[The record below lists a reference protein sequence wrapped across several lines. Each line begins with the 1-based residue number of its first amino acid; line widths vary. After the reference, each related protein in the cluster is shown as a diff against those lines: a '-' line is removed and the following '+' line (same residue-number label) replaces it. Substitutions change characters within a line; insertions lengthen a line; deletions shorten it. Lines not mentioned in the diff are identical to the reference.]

1 MIQSSL
7 YRALNKGFDYQIL
20 ACKDFKESELA
31 KEVISYFKPNTKAIL
46 FPEFRAK
53 KNDDLRSFFEEFLQL
68 LGGLREFYQALENK
82 QEAIIIAPI
91 SALLHPLP
99 KKELLESF
107 KITLLEKYN
116 LKDLKDKLFYYGYE
130 ILDLVEVEGEASFR
144 GDIVDIY
151 APNSKAYR
159 LSFFDTECESIKEF
173 DPTTQM
179 SLKEDLLEIEIPPT
193 LFSLDEPSY
202 KDLKTKVEQSPLNS
216 FSKDLTSFGLWF
228 LGEKANDL
236 LHAYKSVISPK
247 ALEEIQELASL
258 NELDCERFKSLKVLE
273 NAQGYEDL
281 EIHAHALEGFIALH
295 SNHKI
300 TLLAPNKTILDNVL
314 GTIKKSNMD
323 NVLGTIEKSNMECVI
338 APFVLNFKT
347 PDGIFISLNSFER
360 KKKRQKSK
368 LALNELNPGEWVV
381 HDDYGVGVFSQ
392 LVQHSVLGS
401 KRDFLE
407 IAYLGEDKLLL
418 PVENLHLIARYVA
431 QSDSVPVKDRLGK
444 GSFLK
449 LKAKV
454 RTKLLEIAGKIIEL
468 AAERNLILGK
478 KMDTHLAELEVFK
491 SHAGF
496 EYTSD
501 QEKAIAEISKDLS
514 SKRVMDRLLSGD
526 VGFGKTEVA
535 MHAIFCAFLNGFQS
549 VLVVP
554 TTLLAHQHFETLRA
568 RFENF
573 GVKVARL
580 DRYASEKN
588 KLLKAVELGLI
599 DVLVGT
605 HAILGA
611 KFKNLGLVVVDEEHK
626 FGVKQ
631 KEALKELS
639 KSVHFLSMSATPIP
653 RTLNMALSQIKSI
666 SSLKTPPTDRK
677 PSRTFLKEKNDELL
691 KEIIYREL
699 RRNGQIFY
707 IHNHIASISKVKT
720 KLENLIP
727 KLKIAILH
735 SQINANKSE
744 EIMLEFAKGNYQV
757 LLCTSIVESGIHL
770 PNANTI
776 IIDNAQNFG
785 LADLHQ
791 LRGRVGRGKKEGFCY
806 FLIEDQKSL
815 NEQALKRLLALEK
828 NSYLGS
834 GESIAYH
841 DLEIRG
847 GGNLLGQDQSGHIK
861 NIGYALYTRML
872 EDAIYEL
879 SGGKKRLEKSVEIQ
893 LGVSAFLNPELIAS
907 DSLRLDL
914 YRRLSLCEN
923 VDEVGQIHE
932 EIEDRFGKID
942 DLSAQFLQII
952 TLKILANQLGILKLS
967 NFNQNITLTYS
978 DEKKES
984 LKAPS
989 KDDNDILETL
999 LKHLRAQISLKQR

>member
-7 YRALNKGFDYQIL
+7 YGALNKGFDYQIL

-68 LGGLREFYQALENK
+68 LGSLREFYQALENK

-179 SLKEDLLEIEIPPT
+179 SLKEDLLEVEIPPT
-193 LFSLDEPSY
+193 LFSLDEQSY

-258 NELDCERFKSLKVLE
+258 NELDGERFKFLKVLE
-273 NAQGYEDL
+273 NPQGYEDL
-281 EIHAHALEGFIALH
+281 EIHAHALESFITLH
-295 SNHKI
+295 SNCKI
-300 TLLAPNKTILDNVL
+300 TLLAPNKTILDNAISAL
-314 GTIKKSNMD
+314 
-323 NVLGTIEKSNMECVI
+323 EKSHIECVI

-368 LALNELNPGEWVV
+368 LALNELNAGEWVV

-431 QSDSVPVKDRLGK
+431 QSDSVPVKDKLGK

-454 RTKLLEIAGKIIEL
+454 KTKLLEIASKIIEL

-478 KMDTHLAELEVFK
+478 KMDTHLAELEIFK

-501 QEKAIAEISKDLS
+501 QEKAIAEIAKDLS

-549 VLVVP
+549 ALVVP

-588 KLLKAVELGLI
+588 KLLKAVELGLV

-653 RTLNMALSQIKSI
+653 RTLNMALSQIKGI
-666 SSLKTPPTDRK
+666 SSLKIPPTDRK

-691 KEIIYREL
+691 KEIIHREL

-720 KLENLIP
+720 KLEDLIP

-735 SQINANKSE
+735 SQISAHESE

-893 LGVSAFLNPELIAS
+893 LSVSAFLNPELIGS

-923 VDEVGQIHE
+923 TDEVGQIHE

-942 DLSAQFLQII
+942 DLSTQFLQII
-952 TLKILANQLGILKLS
+952 TLKILANQLGIIKLS
-967 NFNQNITLTYS
+967 NFNQNITITYS
-978 DEKKES
+978 DEKKEN

-999 LKHLRAQISLKQR
+999 LKHLRAQISLKRH

>member
-7 YRALNKGFDYQIL
+7 YGALNKGFDYQIL

-31 KEVISYFKPNTKAIL
+31 KEVISYFKPNTKVVL

-91 SALLHPLP
+91 SALLHSLP

-193 LFSLDEPSY
+193 LFSLDEQSY
-202 KDLKTKVEQSPLNS
+202 KDLKAKVEQSPLNS

-258 NELDCERFKSLKVLE
+258 NELNCERFKFLKVLE
-273 NAQGYEDL
+273 NPQGYEDL
-281 EIHAHALEGFIALH
+281 EIHAHALESFITLH
-295 SNHKI
+295 SNRKI
-300 TLLAPNKTILDNVL
+300 TLLAPNKTILDNAISAL
-314 GTIKKSNMD
+314 
-323 NVLGTIEKSNMECVI
+323 EKSSIECVI

-347 PDGIFISLNSFER
+347 PNGIFISLNSFER

-368 LALNELNPGEWVV
+368 LALNELNAGEWVV

-407 IAYLGEDKLLL
+407 IAYFGEDKLLL

-431 QSDSVPVKDRLGK
+431 QSDSVPIKDRLGK

-454 RTKLLEIAGKIIEL
+454 KTKLLEIAGKIIEL

-478 KMDTHLAELEVFK
+478 KMDTHLAELEIFK

-549 VLVVP
+549 ALVVP

-588 KLLKAVELGLI
+588 KLLKAAELGLI

-605 HAILGA
+605 HAIFCA

-631 KEALKELS
+631 KESLKELS

-653 RTLNMALSQIKSI
+653 RTLNMALSQIKGI
-666 SSLKTPPTDRK
+666 SSLKIPPTDRK

-691 KEIIYREL
+691 KEIIHREL

-707 IHNHIASISKVKT
+707 IHNHIASISKIKT
-720 KLENLIP
+720 KLEDLIP

-735 SQINANKSE
+735 SQISAHESE

-776 IIDNAQNFG
+776 IIDKAQNFG

-952 TLKILANQLGILKLS
+952 TLKILANQLGIIKLS
-967 NFNQNITLTYS
+967 NFNQNITLTYN
-978 DEKKES
+978 DEHKES

-999 LKHLRAQISLKQR
+999 LKHLRAQISLKRR

>member
-7 YRALNKGFDYQIL
+7 YKALNEGFDYQIL
-20 ACKDFKESELA
+20 ACKDFKESKLA
-31 KEVISYFKPNTKAIL
+31 KEVISYFKPNIKAVL

-82 QEAIIIAPI
+82 QETIIIAPI

-193 LFSLDEPSY
+193 LFSLDESSY

-236 LHAYKSVISPK
+236 LHAYKSVISPR

-258 NELDCERFKSLKVLE
+258 NELDYERFKFLKVLE
-273 NAQGYEDL
+273 TPQGYEDL

-314 GTIKKSNMD
+314 GA
-323 NVLGTIEKSNMECVI
+323 IEKSSMECVI

-454 RTKLLEIAGKIIEL
+454 RTKLLEIASKIIEL

-501 QEKAIAEISKDLS
+501 QEKAIAEISRDLS
-514 SKRVMDRLLSGD
+514 SHMVMDRLLSGD

-549 VLVVP
+549 ALVVP

-580 DRYASEKN
+580 DRYSSEKN
-588 KLLKAVELGLI
+588 KLLKAVELGLV

-653 RTLNMALSQIKSI
+653 RTLNMALSQIKGI

-720 KLENLIP
+720 KLEGLIP

-735 SQINANKSE
+735 SQINASESE

-952 TLKILANQLGILKLS
+952 TLKILANQLGIIKLS
-967 NFNQNITLTYS
+967 NFNQNITITYG

-999 LKHLRAQISLKQR
+999 LKHLRAQISLKRR

>member
-20 ACKDFKESELA
+20 ACKNFKESELA
-31 KEVISYFKPNTKAIL
+31 KEVISYFKPNIKAIL

-82 QEAIIIAPI
+82 QEVIIIAPI

-107 KITLLEKYN
+107 KITLLGKYN

-159 LSFFDTECESIKEF
+159 LSFFDTECESIKEL

-202 KDLKTKVEQSPLNS
+202 KVLKTKVEQSPLNS

-228 LGEKANDL
+228 LGEKAQDL
-236 LHAYKSVISPK
+236 LSVYKSVISPR

-258 NELDCERFKSLKVLE
+258 NELDYERFKFLKVLE

-300 TLLAPNKTILDNVL
+300 TLLAPNKTILDNAISAL
-314 GTIKKSNMD
+314 
-323 NVLGTIEKSNMECVI
+323 EKSSMECVI

-431 QSDSVPVKDRLGK
+431 QSDSVPAKDRLGK

-449 LKAKV
+449 LKVKV

-478 KMDTHLAELEVFK
+478 KMDVHLAELEVFK
-491 SHAGF
+491 SRAGF

-514 SKRVMDRLLSGD
+514 SHRVMDRLLSGD

-549 VLVVP
+549 ALVVP

-588 KLLKAVELGLI
+588 KLLKAVELGLV

-653 RTLNMALSQIKSI
+653 RTLNMALSQIKGI
-666 SSLKTPPTDRK
+666 SSLKIPPTDRK

-691 KEIIYREL
+691 KEIIHREL

-720 KLENLIP
+720 KLEDLIP

-735 SQINANKSE
+735 SQINAHESE

-942 DLSAQFLQII
+942 DLSTQFLQII
-952 TLKILANQLGILKLS
+952 TLKILANQLGIIKLS

-978 DEKKES
+978 DEHKES

-999 LKHLRAQISLKQR
+999 LKHLRTQISLKRR

>member
-82 QEAIIIAPI
+82 QEVIIIAPI

-159 LSFFDTECESIKEF
+159 LSFFDAECESIKEF

-236 LHAYKSVISPK
+236 LHAYKSIISPK
-247 ALEEIQELASL
+247 ALGEIQELASL
-258 NELDCERFKSLKVLE
+258 NELDGERFKSLKVLE

-295 SNHKI
+295 SHHKI
-300 TLLAPNKTILDNVL
+300 TLLAPNKTILDNAISTL
-314 GTIKKSNMD
+314 
-323 NVLGTIEKSNMECVI
+323 EKSNIECVI

-347 PDGIFISLNSFER
+347 PDEIFISLNSFER
-360 KKKRQKSK
+360 KKKRQKSR

-514 SKRVMDRLLSGD
+514 SNRVMDRLLSGD

-549 VLVVP
+549 ALVVP

-568 RFENF
+568 RFEKF

-588 KLLKAVELGLI
+588 KLLKAVELGLV

-653 RTLNMALSQIKSI
+653 RTLNMALSQIKGI

-707 IHNHIASISKVKT
+707 IHNHIASISKAKT
-720 KLENLIP
+720 KLEELIP

-735 SQINANKSE
+735 SQINANESE

-815 NEQALKRLLALEK
+815 SEQALKRLLALEK

-893 LGVSAFLNPELIAS
+893 LSVSAFLNPELIAS

-923 VDEVGQIHE
+923 TDEVGQIHE

-952 TLKILANQLGILKLS
+952 TLKILANQLGIIKLS
-967 NFNQNITLTYS
+967 NFNQNITITYG
-978 DEKKES
+978 DEKKER

-999 LKHLRAQISLKQR
+999 LKHLRAQISLKRR

>member
-20 ACKDFKESELA
+20 ACKDFKESKLA
-31 KEVISYFKPNTKAIL
+31 KEVISYFKPNIKAIL

-82 QEAIIIAPI
+82 QEVIIIAPI

-159 LSFFDTECESIKEF
+159 LSFFDTECESIKEL

-228 LGEKANDL
+228 LGEKAQDL
-236 LHAYKSVISPK
+236 LSVYKSIISPK

-258 NELDCERFKSLKVLE
+258 NELDCERFKFLKVLE

-300 TLLAPNKTILDNVL
+300 TLLAPNKTILDNTISVL
-314 GTIKKSNMD
+314 DAG
-323 NVLGTIEKSNMECVI
+323 NMECVI

-347 PDGIFISLNSFER
+347 PDRIFISLNSFER
-360 KKKRQKSK
+360 KKKHRKSK

-431 QSDSVPVKDRLGK
+431 QSDSVPAKDRLGK

-478 KMDTHLAELEVFK
+478 KMDVHLAELEVFK

-549 VLVVP
+549 ALVVP

-588 KLLKAVELGLI
+588 KLLKAVELGLV

-653 RTLNMALSQIKSI
+653 RTLNMALSQIKGI

-691 KEIIYREL
+691 KEIIHREL

-923 VDEVGQIHE
+923 TDEVGQIHE
-932 EIEDRFGKID
+932 EIEDRFGKMD

-952 TLKILANQLGILKLS
+952 TLKILANQLGIIKLS

-978 DEKKES
+978 DEHKES

-999 LKHLRAQISLKQR
+999 LKHLRAQISLKRR

>member
-31 KEVISYFKPNTKAIL
+31 KEVISYFKPNIKAIL

-159 LSFFDTECESIKEF
+159 LSFFDMECESIKEF

-179 SLKEDLLEIEIPPT
+179 SLKEDLLEVEIPPT
-193 LFSLDEPSY
+193 LFSLNEQSY

-236 LHAYKSVISPK
+236 LPAYKSVISPK

-258 NELDCERFKSLKVLE
+258 NELDGERFKFLKVLE
-273 NAQGYEDL
+273 NPQGYEDL
-281 EIHAHALEGFIALH
+281 EIHAHALESFIALH
-295 SNHKI
+295 SNRKI
-300 TLLAPNKTILDNVL
+300 TLLAPNKTILDNAISTL
-314 GTIKKSNMD
+314 
-323 NVLGTIEKSNMECVI
+323 EKSYIECVI

-368 LALNELNPGEWVV
+368 LALNELNAGEWVV

-407 IAYLGEDKLLL
+407 IAYWGEDKLLL

-431 QSDSVPVKDRLGK
+431 QSDSVPIKDRLGK

-454 RTKLLEIAGKIIEL
+454 KTKLLEIASKIIEL

-478 KMDTHLAELEVFK
+478 KMDTHLAELEIFK

-549 VLVVP
+549 ALVVP
-554 TTLLAHQHFETLRA
+554 TTLLAHQHFETLRV

-605 HAILGA
+605 HAILGT

-653 RTLNMALSQIKSI
+653 RTLNMALSQIKGI
-666 SSLKTPPTDRK
+666 SSLKIPPTDRK

-691 KEIIYREL
+691 KEIIHREL

-707 IHNHIASISKVKT
+707 IHNHIASISKIKT
-720 KLENLIP
+720 KLEDLIP

-735 SQINANKSE
+735 SQISAHESE

-861 NIGYALYTRML
+861 NIGYALYTCML

-893 LGVSAFLNPELIAS
+893 LSVSAFLNPELIAS
-907 DSLRLDL
+907 DNLRLDL

-923 VDEVGQIHE
+923 TDEVGQIHE

-952 TLKILANQLGILKLS
+952 TLKILANQLGIIKLS
-967 NFNQNITLTYS
+967 NFNQNITITYS

-999 LKHLRAQISLKQR
+999 LKHLRAQISLKRH

>member
-20 ACKDFKESELA
+20 ACKDFKEAKLA
-31 KEVISYFKPNTKAIL
+31 KEVINYFKPNIKAVL

-82 QEAIIIAPI
+82 QETIIIAPI

-159 LSFFDTECESIKEF
+159 LSFFDTECESIKEL

-193 LFSLDEPSY
+193 LFSLNEQSY

-228 LGEKANDL
+228 LGEKAQDL
-236 LHAYKSVISPK
+236 LSVYKSVISPR

-258 NELDCERFKSLKVLE
+258 NELDYERFKFLKVLE

-281 EIHAHALEGFIALH
+281 EIHAHALESFIALH
-295 SNHKI
+295 SNRKI
-300 TLLAPNKTILDNVL
+300 TLLAPNKTILDNAISAL
-314 GTIKKSNMD
+314 ERSSI
-323 NVLGTIEKSNMECVI
+323 ECVI

-368 LALNELNPGEWVV
+368 LALNELNAGEWVV

-431 QSDSVPVKDRLGK
+431 QSDSVPIKDRLGK

-454 RTKLLEIAGKIIEL
+454 KTKLLEIAGKIIEL

-478 KMDTHLAELEVFK
+478 KMDTHLAELEIFK

-501 QEKAIAEISKDLS
+501 QEKAIAEILKDLS

-549 VLVVP
+549 ALVVP

-605 HAILGA
+605 HAILGT

-653 RTLNMALSQIKSI
+653 RTLNMALSQIKGI
-666 SSLKTPPTDRK
+666 SSLKIPPTDRK
-677 PSRTFLKEKNDELL
+677 SSRTFLKEKNDELL
-691 KEIIYREL
+691 KEIIHREL

-720 KLENLIP
+720 KLEDLIP

-735 SQINANKSE
+735 SQINANESE

-776 IIDNAQNFG
+776 IIDNVQNFG

-893 LGVSAFLNPELIAS
+893 LSVSAFLNPELIAS

-923 VDEVGQIHE
+923 TDEVGQIHE

-952 TLKILANQLGILKLS
+952 TLKILANQLGIIKLS
-967 NFNQNITLTYS
+967 NFNQNITITYS

-999 LKHLRAQISLKQR
+999 LKHLRAQISLKRH

>member
-20 ACKDFKESELA
+20 ACKDFKESRLA
-31 KEVISYFKPNTKAIL
+31 KEVINYFKPNVKAVL

-82 QEAIIIAPI
+82 QETIIIAPI

-159 LSFFDTECESIKEF
+159 LSFFDTECESIKEL

-258 NELDCERFKSLKVLE
+258 NELDCERFKFLKVLE

-281 EIHAHALEGFIALH
+281 EIHVHALEGFIALH

-300 TLLAPNKTILDNVL
+300 TLLAPNKTILDNA
-314 GTIKKSNMD
+314 ISA
-323 NVLGTIEKSNMECVI
+323 IEKSSMECVI

-347 PDGIFISLNSFER
+347 PDKIFISLNSFER

-418 PVENLHLIARYVA
+418 PAENLHLIARYVA
-431 QSDSVPVKDRLGK
+431 QSDSVPAKDRLGK

-454 RTKLLEIAGKIIEL
+454 RTKLLEIASKIIEL

-549 VLVVP
+549 ALVVP

-588 KLLKAVELGLI
+588 KLLKAVELGLV

-653 RTLNMALSQIKSI
+653 RTLNMALSQIKGI

-691 KEIIYREL
+691 KEIIHREL

-978 DEKKES
+978 NEKKES

-999 LKHLRAQISLKQR
+999 LKHLRAQISLKRR

>member
-20 ACKDFKESELA
+20 ACKDFKESKLA
-31 KEVISYFKPNTKAIL
+31 KEVISYFKPNTKAVL

-82 QEAIIIAPI
+82 QEVIIIAPI

-159 LSFFDTECESIKEF
+159 LSFFDTECESIKEL

-193 LFSLDEPSY
+193 LFSLDESSY

-228 LGEKANDL
+228 LGEKAQDL
-236 LHAYKSVISPK
+236 LSVYKSVISPR

-258 NELDCERFKSLKVLE
+258 NELDDERFKFLKVLE
-273 NAQGYEDL
+273 NVQGYEDL

-295 SNHKI
+295 SHHKI
-300 TLLAPNKTILDNVL
+300 TLLASNKTILDNAVSAL
-314 GTIKKSNMD
+314 
-323 NVLGTIEKSNMECVI
+323 EKSNMECVI

-347 PDGIFISLNSFER
+347 PDRIFISLNSFER

-368 LALNELNPGEWVV
+368 LALNELNAGEWVV

-392 LVQHSVLGS
+392 LIQHSVLGS

-431 QSDSVPVKDRLGK
+431 QSDSVPAKDRLGK

-454 RTKLLEIAGKIIEL
+454 RTKLLEIASKIIEL

-478 KMDTHLAELEVFK
+478 KMDVHLAELEVFK

-549 VLVVP
+549 ALVVP
-554 TTLLAHQHFETLRA
+554 TTLLVHQHFETLKA

-580 DRYASEKN
+580 DRYIKTSEKN

-599 DVLVGT
+599 DVLIGT

-653 RTLNMALSQIKSI
+653 RTLNMALSQIKGI

-720 KLENLIP
+720 KLEELIP

-923 VDEVGQIHE
+923 TDEVGQIHE

-967 NFNQNITLTYS
+967 NFNQNITITYG

-999 LKHLRAQISLKQR
+999 LKHLRAQISLKRR

>member
-20 ACKDFKESELA
+20 ACKDLKESELA

-130 ILDLVEVEGEASFR
+130 IVDLVEVEGEASFR

-179 SLKEDLLEIEIPPT
+179 NLKEDWLEIEIPPT

-202 KDLKTKVEQSPLNS
+202 KDLKTKVEQSPFNS

-228 LGEKANDL
+228 LEEKANDL

-258 NELDCERFKSLKVLE
+258 NELDCERFKLLKVLE
-273 NAQGYEDL
+273 NPQGYEDL

-295 SNHKI
+295 SNRKI
-300 TLLAPNKTILDNVL
+300 TLLASNKTILDNAISAL
-314 GTIKKSNMD
+314 ERSN
-323 NVLGTIEKSNMECVI
+323 IECVI

-407 IAYLGEDKLLL
+407 IAYSGEDKLLL

-431 QSDSVPVKDRLGK
+431 QSDSVPIKDRLGK

-478 KMDTHLAELEVFK
+478 KMETHLAELEVFK

-514 SKRVMDRLLSGD
+514 SHRVMDRLLSGD

-535 MHAIFCAFLNGFQS
+535 MHAIFCAFLNGFQNA
-549 VLVVP
+549 LVVP

-653 RTLNMALSQIKSI
+653 RTLNMVLSQIKGI
-666 SSLKTPPTDRK
+666 SSLKTPLTDRK

-720 KLENLIP
+720 KLEDLIP

-735 SQINANKSE
+735 SQISANESE

-923 VDEVGQIHE
+923 TDEVGQIHE

-952 TLKILANQLGILKLS
+952 TLKILANQLGIIKLS
-967 NFNQNITLTYS
+967 NFNQNITITYS
-978 DEKKES
+978 GEKKES

-999 LKHLRAQISLKQR
+999 LKHLRAQISLKRR

>member
-159 LSFFDTECESIKEF
+159 LSFFDMECESIKEF

-179 SLKEDLLEIEIPPT
+179 SLKEDLLEVEIPPT
-193 LFSLDEPSY
+193 LFSLNEQSY

-236 LHAYKSVISPK
+236 LHAYKSVISPR
-247 ALEEIQELASL
+247 ALEEIQELTSL
-258 NELDCERFKSLKVLE
+258 NELDNERFKFLKVLE
-273 NAQGYEDL
+273 NPQGYEDL
-281 EIHAHALEGFIALH
+281 EIHVHALESFIALH
-295 SNHKI
+295 SNRKI
-300 TLLAPNKTILDNVL
+300 TLLAPNKTILDNAISAL
-314 GTIKKSNMD
+314 
-323 NVLGTIEKSNMECVI
+323 EKSHIECVI

-360 KKKRQKSK
+360 KKKRQRSK
-368 LALNELNPGEWVV
+368 LALNELNAGEWVV

-431 QSDSVPVKDRLGK
+431 QSDSVPIKDRLGK

-454 RTKLLEIAGKIIEL
+454 KTKLLEIASKIIEL

-478 KMDTHLAELEVFK
+478 KMDTHLAELEIFK

-549 VLVVP
+549 ALVVP

-605 HAILGA
+605 HAIFCA

-653 RTLNMALSQIKSI
+653 RTLNMALSQIKGI
-666 SSLKTPPTDRK
+666 SSLKIPPTDRK

-691 KEIIYREL
+691 KEIIHREL

-720 KLENLIP
+720 KLEELIP

-735 SQINANKSE
+735 SQINANESE
-744 EIMLEFAKGNYQV
+744 EIMLEFAKGNYHV

-893 LGVSAFLNPELIAS
+893 LSVSAFLNPELIAS

-923 VDEVGQIHE
+923 TDEVGQIHE

-952 TLKILANQLGILKLS
+952 TLKILANQLGIIKLS
-967 NFNQNITLTYS
+967 NFNQNITITYS

-999 LKHLRAQISLKQR
+999 LKHLRAQISLKWH

>member
-7 YRALNKGFDYQIL
+7 YRALNEGFDYQIL
-20 ACKDFKESELA
+20 ACKDFKESKLA
-31 KEVISYFKPNTKAIL
+31 KEVISYFKPNVKAVL
-46 FPEFRAK
+46 FPEFRTK

-82 QEAIIIAPI
+82 QEVIIIAPI

-116 LKDLKDKLFYYGYE
+116 LKDLRDKLFYYGYE

-151 APNSKAYR
+151 IPNSKAYR
-159 LSFFDTECESIKEF
+159 LSFFDTECESIKEL
-173 DPTTQM
+173 DPATQM

-216 FSKDLTSFGLWF
+216 FSKDLASFGLWF
-228 LGEKANDL
+228 LGEKAQDL
-236 LHAYKSVISPK
+236 LSVYKSVISPR

-258 NELDCERFKSLKVLE
+258 NELDYERFKFLKVLE

-314 GTIKKSNMD
+314 GTI
-323 NVLGTIEKSNMECVI
+323 EKSSMECVI

-360 KKKRQKSK
+360 KKKHRKSK

-431 QSDSVPVKDRLGK
+431 QSDSVPAKDRLGK

-454 RTKLLEIAGKIIEL
+454 RTKLLEIASKIIEL

-514 SKRVMDRLLSGD
+514 SHRVMDRLLSGD

-549 VLVVP
+549 ALVVP
-554 TTLLAHQHFETLRA
+554 TTLLAHQHFETLKA

-580 DRYASEKN
+580 DRYIKTSEKN
-588 KLLKAVELGLI
+588 KLLKAVELGQIDALI
-599 DVLVGT
+599 GT

-611 KFKNLGLVVVDEEHK
+611 KFKNLGLMVVDEEHK

-653 RTLNMALSQIKSI
+653 RTLNMALSQIKGI

-720 KLENLIP
+720 KLEELIP

-735 SQINANKSE
+735 SQINANESE

-932 EIEDRFGKID
+932 EIEDRFGKMD

-967 NFNQNITLTYS
+967 NFNQNITLTYN
-978 DEKKES
+978 DEHKES

-999 LKHLRAQISLKQR
+999 LKHLRAQISLKRR

>member
-31 KEVISYFKPNTKAIL
+31 KEVISYFKPNIKAIL

-107 KITLLEKYN
+107 KITLLEEYN

-193 LFSLDEPSY
+193 LFSLNEPSY
-202 KDLKTKVEQSPLNS
+202 KDLKTKVEQSPFNS

-228 LGEKANDL
+228 LGEKAHDL

-258 NELDCERFKSLKVLE
+258 NELDGERFKFLKVLE
-273 NAQGYEDL
+273 NPQGYEDL

-295 SNHKI
+295 SNRKI
-300 TLLAPNKTILDNVL
+300 TLLAPNKTILDNA
-314 GTIKKSNMD
+314 ISA
-323 NVLGTIEKSNMECVI
+323 IEKSNIECVI

-431 QSDSVPVKDRLGK
+431 QSDSVPTKDRLGK

-454 RTKLLEIAGKIIEL
+454 KTKLLEIASKIIEL

-478 KMDTHLAELEVFK
+478 KMDTHLAELEIFK

-514 SKRVMDRLLSGD
+514 SHRVMDRLLSGD

-549 VLVVP
+549 ALVVP

-588 KLLKAVELGLI
+588 KLLKAAELGLI

-653 RTLNMALSQIKSI
+653 RTLNMALSQIKGI
-666 SSLKTPPTDRK
+666 SSLKIPPTDRK

-707 IHNHIASISKVKT
+707 IHNHIASILKVKT
-720 KLENLIP
+720 KLEDLIP

-735 SQINANKSE
+735 SQINANESE
-744 EIMLEFAKGNYQV
+744 EIMLEFAKGSYQV

-834 GESIAYH
+834 GESVAYH

-923 VDEVGQIHE
+923 TDEVGQIHE

-952 TLKILANQLGILKLS
+952 TLKILANQLGIIKLS
-967 NFNQNITLTYS
+967 NFNQNITITYS

-999 LKHLRAQISLKQR
+999 LKHLRAQISLKRH

>member
-7 YRALNKGFDYQIL
+7 YGALNKGFDYQIL

-53 KNDDLRSFFEEFLQL
+53 KNDDLRSFFEEFLRL

-159 LSFFDTECESIKEF
+159 LSFFDMECESIKEF

-193 LFSLDEPSY
+193 LFSLNEQSY

-247 ALEEIQELASL
+247 ALEEIQELTSL
-258 NELDCERFKSLKVLE
+258 NELDYERFKFLKILE
-273 NAQGYEDL
+273 NPQGYEDL
-281 EIHAHALEGFIALH
+281 EIHAHALESFIALH
-295 SNHKI
+295 SNRKI
-300 TLLAPNKTILDNVL
+300 TLLAPNKTILDNAISAL
-314 GTIKKSNMD
+314 
-323 NVLGTIEKSNMECVI
+323 EKSHIECVI

-368 LALNELNPGEWVV
+368 LALNELNAGEWVV

-444 GSFLK
+444 GNFLK

-454 RTKLLEIAGKIIEL
+454 KTKLLEIASKIIEL

-549 VLVVP
+549 TLVVP

-653 RTLNMALSQIKSI
+653 RTLNMALSQIKGI
-666 SSLKTPPTDRK
+666 SSLKIPPTDRK

-691 KEIIYREL
+691 KEIIHREL

-720 KLENLIP
+720 KLEDLIP

-735 SQINANKSE
+735 SQINAHESE

-893 LGVSAFLNPELIAS
+893 LSVSAFLNPELIGS

-923 VDEVGQIHE
+923 TDEVGQIHE

-952 TLKILANQLGILKLS
+952 TLKILANQLGIIKLS
-967 NFNQNITLTYS
+967 NFNQNITITYS

-999 LKHLRAQISLKQR
+999 LKHLRAQISLKRH

>member
-31 KEVISYFKPNTKAIL
+31 KEVISYFKPNIKAIL

-82 QEAIIIAPI
+82 QETIIIAPI

-159 LSFFDTECESIKEF
+159 LSFFDTECESIKEL

-258 NELDCERFKSLKVLE
+258 NELDGERFKLLKVLE

-295 SNHKI
+295 SNRKI
-300 TLLAPNKTILDNVL
+300 TLLAPNKTILDNAISVL
-314 GTIKKSNMD
+314 
-323 NVLGTIEKSNMECVI
+323 EKSSMECVI

-431 QSDSVPVKDRLGK
+431 QSDSVPAKDRLGK

-478 KMDTHLAELEVFK
+478 KMDVHLAELEVFK

-549 VLVVP
+549 ALVVP

-588 KLLKAVELGLI
+588 KLLKAVELGQV

-653 RTLNMALSQIKSI
+653 RTLNMALSQIKGI

-691 KEIIYREL
+691 KEIIHREL

-720 KLENLIP
+720 KLEGLIP

-735 SQINANKSE
+735 SQINASESE

-914 YRRLSLCEN
+914 YRRLSLCED

-952 TLKILANQLGILKLS
+952 TLKILANQLGIIKLS

-999 LKHLRAQISLKQR
+999 LKHLRAQISLKRR

>member
-20 ACKDFKESELA
+20 ACKDFKESKLA
-31 KEVISYFKPNTKAIL
+31 KEVINYFKPNTKAVL

-68 LGGLREFYQALENK
+68 LGALREFYQALENK

-99 KKELLESF
+99 KKELLKSF

-151 APNSKAYR
+151 VPNSKAYR
-159 LSFFDTECESIKEF
+159 LSFFDMECENIKEL

-228 LGEKANDL
+228 LGEKAQDL
-236 LHAYKSVISPK
+236 LSVYKSIISPR

-258 NELDCERFKSLKVLE
+258 NELDGERFKFLKVLE

-314 GTIKKSNMD
+314 GTI
-323 NVLGTIEKSNMECVI
+323 EKSSMECVI

-431 QSDSVPVKDRLGK
+431 QSDSVPAKDRLGK

-454 RTKLLEIAGKIIEL
+454 RTKLLEIASKIIEL

-478 KMDTHLAELEVFK
+478 KMDVHLAELEVFK

-535 MHAIFCAFLNGFQS
+535 MHAIFCTFLNGFQS

-588 KLLKAVELGLI
+588 KLLKAVELGLV

-605 HAILGA
+605 HAILSA

-653 RTLNMALSQIKSI
+653 RTLNMALSQIKGI

-806 FLIEDQKSL
+806 FLIEDQKNL

-907 DSLRLDL
+907 NSLRLDL

-923 VDEVGQIHE
+923 VDDVGQIHE
-932 EIEDRFGKID
+932 EIEDRFGKMD

-978 DEKKES
+978 DEHKES

-999 LKHLRAQISLKQR
+999 LKHLRAQISLKRR

>member
-20 ACKDFKESELA
+20 ACKDFKESEFA

-144 GDIVDIY
+144 GDIVDIC

-159 LSFFDTECESIKEF
+159 LSFFDMECESIKEF

-179 SLKEDLLEIEIPPT
+179 SLKEDLLEVEIPPT
-193 LFSLDEPSY
+193 LFSLNEQSY

-236 LHAYKSVISPK
+236 LHAYKSVISHK
-247 ALEEIQELASL
+247 ALEEIQELTSL
-258 NELDCERFKSLKVLE
+258 NELDGERFKFLKVLE
-273 NAQGYEDL
+273 NPQGYEDL
-281 EIHAHALEGFIALH
+281 EIHAHALESFIALH
-295 SNHKI
+295 SNRKI
-300 TLLAPNKTILDNVL
+300 TLLAPNKTILDNAISAL
-314 GTIKKSNMD
+314 
-323 NVLGTIEKSNMECVI
+323 EKSHIECVI

-368 LALNELNPGEWVV
+368 LALNELNAGEWVV

-407 IAYLGEDKLLL
+407 IAYWGEDKLLL

-431 QSDSVPVKDRLGK
+431 QSDSVPTKDRLGK

-454 RTKLLEIAGKIIEL
+454 KNKLLEIAGKIIEL

-478 KMDTHLAELEVFK
+478 KMDTHLAELEIFK

-549 VLVVP
+549 ALVVP

-588 KLLKAVELGLI
+588 KLLKAVELGLV

-653 RTLNMALSQIKSI
+653 RTLNMALSQIKGI
-666 SSLKTPPTDRK
+666 SSLKIPPTDRK
-677 PSRTFLKEKNDELL
+677 SSRTFLKEKNDELL
-691 KEIIYREL
+691 KEIIHREL

-720 KLENLIP
+720 KLEDLIP

-735 SQINANKSE
+735 SQINASESE

-893 LGVSAFLNPELIAS
+893 LSVSAFLNPELIGS
-907 DSLRLDL
+907 DNLRLDL

-923 VDEVGQIHE
+923 TDEVGQIHE

-952 TLKILANQLGILKLS
+952 TLKILANQLGIIKLS
-967 NFNQNITLTYS
+967 NFNQNITITYS

-999 LKHLRAQISLKQR
+999 LKHLRAQISLKRH

>member
-7 YRALNKGFDYQIL
+7 YGALNKGFDYQIL

-31 KEVISYFKPNTKAIL
+31 KEVISYFKPNIKAIL

-68 LGGLREFYQALENK
+68 LGSLREFYQALENK
-82 QEAIIIAPI
+82 QETIIIAPI
-91 SALLHPLP
+91 STLLHPLP

-151 APNSKAYR
+151 VPNSKAYR
-159 LSFFDTECESIKEF
+159 LSFFDTECESIKEL

-193 LFSLDEPSY
+193 LFSLDESSY

-228 LGEKANDL
+228 LDEKAQDL
-236 LHAYKSVISPK
+236 LSVYKSIISPR

-258 NELDCERFKSLKVLE
+258 NELDCERFKFLKVLE
-273 NAQGYEDL
+273 NAQDYEDL

-295 SNHKI
+295 SNRKI
-300 TLLAPNKTILDNVL
+300 TLLAPNKTILDNAISAL
-314 GTIKKSNMD
+314 
-323 NVLGTIEKSNMECVI
+323 EKSNIECVI

-368 LALNELNPGEWVV
+368 LALNELNAGEWVV

-431 QSDSVPVKDRLGK
+431 QSDSVPTKDRLGK

-454 RTKLLEIAGKIIEL
+454 KNKLLEIAGKIIEL

-549 VLVVP
+549 ALVVP

-653 RTLNMALSQIKSI
+653 RTLNMALSQIKGI
-666 SSLKTPPTDRK
+666 SSLKIPPTDRK

-691 KEIIYREL
+691 KEIIHREL

-720 KLENLIP
+720 KLEDLIP

-735 SQINANKSE
+735 SQINAHESE
-744 EIMLEFAKGNYQV
+744 ETMLEFAKGNYQV

-893 LGVSAFLNPELIAS
+893 LSVSAFLNPELIAS

-923 VDEVGQIHE
+923 TDDVGQIHE

-942 DLSAQFLQII
+942 DLSTQFLQII
-952 TLKILANQLGILKLS
+952 TLKILANQLGIIKLS
-967 NFNQNITLTYS
+967 NFNQNITITYS

-999 LKHLRAQISLKQR
+999 LKHLRAQISLKWR

>member
-82 QEAIIIAPI
+82 QETIIIAPI

-202 KDLKTKVEQSPLNS
+202 KDLKAKVEQSPLNS

-258 NELDCERFKSLKVLE
+258 NELDNERFKFLKVLE
-273 NAQGYEDL
+273 NPQGYEDL
-281 EIHAHALEGFIALH
+281 EIHVHALESFIALH
-295 SNHKI
+295 SNRKI
-300 TLLAPNKTILDNVL
+300 TLLAPNKTILDNAISAL
-314 GTIKKSNMD
+314 
-323 NVLGTIEKSNMECVI
+323 EKSHIECVI

-368 LALNELNPGEWVV
+368 LALNELNAGEWVV

-407 IAYLGEDKLLL
+407 IAYWGEDKLLL

-431 QSDSVPVKDRLGK
+431 QSDSVPTKDRLGK

-454 RTKLLEIAGKIIEL
+454 KNKLLEIAGKIIEL

-549 VLVVP
+549 ALVVP

-605 HAILGA
+605 HAIFCA

-653 RTLNMALSQIKSI
+653 RTLNMALSQIKGI
-666 SSLKTPPTDRK
+666 SSLKIPPTDRK

-691 KEIIYREL
+691 KEIIHREL

-720 KLENLIP
+720 KLEDLIP

-735 SQINANKSE
+735 SQISAHESE

-815 NEQALKRLLALEK
+815 NEQVLKRLLALEK

-834 GESIAYH
+834 GESIAYY

-893 LGVSAFLNPELIAS
+893 LSVSAFLNPELIAS

-923 VDEVGQIHE
+923 TDEVGQIHE

-952 TLKILANQLGILKLS
+952 TLKILANQLGIIKLS
-967 NFNQNITLTYS
+967 NFSQNITITYS

-999 LKHLRAQISLKQR
+999 LKHLRAQISLKRH

>member
-7 YRALNKGFDYQIL
+7 YRALSKGFDYQIL

-82 QEAIIIAPI
+82 QKAIIIAPI

-159 LSFFDTECESIKEF
+159 LSFFDMECESIKEF

-179 SLKEDLLEIEIPPT
+179 SLKEDLLEVEIPPT
-193 LFSLDEPSY
+193 LFSLNEQSY

-236 LHAYKSVISPK
+236 LHAYKSVISPR
-247 ALEEIQELASL
+247 ALGEIQELASL
-258 NELDCERFKSLKVLE
+258 NELDGERFKFLKVLE
-273 NAQGYEDL
+273 NPQGYEDL
-281 EIHAHALEGFIALH
+281 EIHAHALESFIALH
-295 SNHKI
+295 SNRKI
-300 TLLAPNKTILDNVL
+300 TLLAPNKTILDNAISAL
-314 GTIKKSNMD
+314 
-323 NVLGTIEKSNMECVI
+323 EKSHIECVI

-368 LALNELNPGEWVV
+368 LALNELNAGEWVV

-407 IAYLGEDKLLL
+407 IAYWGEDKLLL

-431 QSDSVPVKDRLGK
+431 QSDSVPTKDRLGK
-444 GSFLK
+444 GNFLK

-454 RTKLLEIAGKIIEL
+454 KTKLLEIAGKIIEL

-478 KMDTHLAELEVFK
+478 KMDTHLAELEIFK

-514 SKRVMDRLLSGD
+514 SKKVMDRLLSGD

-549 VLVVP
+549 ALVVP

-605 HAILGA
+605 HAILGT

-653 RTLNMALSQIKSI
+653 RTLNMALSQIKGI
-666 SSLKTPPTDRK
+666 SSLKIPPTDRK

-691 KEIIYREL
+691 KEIIHREL

-735 SQINANKSE
+735 SQINANESE

-893 LGVSAFLNPELIAS
+893 LSVSAFLNPELIAS

-923 VDEVGQIHE
+923 TDEVGQIHE

-952 TLKILANQLGILKLS
+952 TLKILANQLGIIKLS
-967 NFNQNITLTYS
+967 NFNQNITITYS

-999 LKHLRAQISLKQR
+999 LKHLRAQISLKRH

>member
-82 QEAIIIAPI
+82 QETIIIAPI

-159 LSFFDTECESIKEF
+159 LSFFDTECESIKEL
-173 DPTTQM
+173 DPATQM

-247 ALEEIQELASL
+247 ALEEIQELAGL
-258 NELDCERFKSLKVLE
+258 NELDCERFKFLKVLE
-273 NAQGYEDL
+273 TPQGYEDL

-295 SNHKI
+295 SHHKI
-300 TLLAPNKTILDNVL
+300 TLLAPNKTILNNAISTL
-314 GTIKKSNMD
+314 
-323 NVLGTIEKSNMECVI
+323 EKSNMECVI

-431 QSDSVPVKDRLGK
+431 QSDSVPAKDRLGK

-454 RTKLLEIAGKIIEL
+454 RTKLLEIASKIIEL

-580 DRYASEKN
+580 DRYVKTSEKN
-588 KLLKAVELGLI
+588 KLLKAVELGQVDALI
-599 DVLVGT
+599 GT

-653 RTLNMALSQIKSI
+653 RTLNMALSQIKGI

-691 KEIIYREL
+691 KEIIHREL

-735 SQINANKSE
+735 SQINANESE

-932 EIEDRFGKID
+932 EIEDRFGKMD

-967 NFNQNITLTYS
+967 NFNQNITLTYN
-978 DEKKES
+978 DEHKES

-999 LKHLRAQISLKQR
+999 LKHLRAQISLKRR

>member
-31 KEVISYFKPNTKAIL
+31 KEVISYFKPNIKAIL

-68 LGGLREFYQALENK
+68 LGGLREFYRALENK

-193 LFSLDEPSY
+193 LFSLNEQSY

-236 LHAYKSVISPK
+236 LHAYKSVISPR

-258 NELDCERFKSLKVLE
+258 NELDGECFKFLKVLE
-273 NAQGYEDL
+273 SPQGYEDL
-281 EIHAHALEGFIALH
+281 EIHAHALESFIALH
-295 SNHKI
+295 SNRKI
-300 TLLAPNKTILDNVL
+300 TLLSPNKTILDNAISAL
-314 GTIKKSNMD
+314 
-323 NVLGTIEKSNMECVI
+323 EKSHIECVI

-360 KKKRQKSK
+360 KKKRQRSK
-368 LALNELNPGEWVV
+368 LALNELNAGEWVV

-418 PVENLHLIARYVA
+418 PVENLHLIARYVV
-431 QSDSVPVKDRLGK
+431 QSDSVPIKDRLGK

-454 RTKLLEIAGKIIEL
+454 KTKLLEIAGKIVEL

-478 KMDTHLAELEVFK
+478 KMDTHLAELEIFK

-501 QEKAIAEISKDLS
+501 QEKVIAEISKDLS

-549 VLVVP
+549 ALVVP

-631 KEALKELS
+631 KEALKKLS

-653 RTLNMALSQIKSI
+653 RTLNMALSQIKGI
-666 SSLKTPPTDRK
+666 SSLKIPPTDRK

-691 KEIIYREL
+691 KEIIHREL

-720 KLENLIP
+720 KLEDLIP

-735 SQINANKSE
+735 SQINASESE

-893 LGVSAFLNPELIAS
+893 LSVSAFLNPELIGS

-923 VDEVGQIHE
+923 TDEVGQIHE

-952 TLKILANQLGILKLS
+952 TLKILANQLGIIKLS
-967 NFNQNITLTYS
+967 NFNQNITITYS

-999 LKHLRAQISLKQR
+999 LKHLRAQISLKRH

>member
-31 KEVISYFKPNTKAIL
+31 KEVISYFKPNTKAVL

-82 QEAIIIAPI
+82 QETIIIAPI

-151 APNSKAYR
+151 VPNSKAYR
-159 LSFFDTECESIKEF
+159 LSFFDTECESIKEL

-236 LHAYKSVISPK
+236 LCTYKSVISPR

-258 NELDCERFKSLKVLE
+258 NELDYERFKLLKVLE

-295 SNHKI
+295 SNRKI
-300 TLLAPNKTILDNVL
+300 TLLAPNKTILDNAISTL
-314 GTIKKSNMD
+314 ERSNIK
-323 NVLGTIEKSNMECVI
+323 CVI

-431 QSDSVPVKDRLGK
+431 QSDSVPAKDRLGK

-454 RTKLLEIAGKIIEL
+454 KTKLLEIAGKIIEL

-478 KMDTHLAELEVFK
+478 KMDVHLAELEVFK

-549 VLVVP
+549 ALVVP
-554 TTLLAHQHFETLRA
+554 TTLLAHQHFETLRV

-605 HAILGA
+605 HAVLGA

-653 RTLNMALSQIKSI
+653 RTLNMALSQIKGI

-677 PSRTFLKEKNDELL
+677 LSRTFLKEKNDELL

-720 KLENLIP
+720 KLEELIP

-735 SQINANKSE
+735 SQINANESE

-806 FLIEDQKSL
+806 FLIEYQKSL

-834 GESIAYH
+834 GESVAYH

-967 NFNQNITLTYS
+967 NFNQNITITYG

-999 LKHLRAQISLKQR
+999 LKHLRAQISLK

>member
-7 YRALNKGFDYQIL
+7 YGALNKGFDYQIL

-82 QEAIIIAPI
+82 QETIIIAPI

-193 LFSLDEPSY
+193 LFSLNEQSY

-236 LHAYKSVISPK
+236 LHTYKSVISPR

-258 NELDCERFKSLKVLE
+258 NELDGERFKFLKVLE
-273 NAQGYEDL
+273 NPQGYEDL
-281 EIHAHALEGFIALH
+281 EIHAHALESFIALH
-295 SNHKI
+295 SNRKI
-300 TLLAPNKTILDNVL
+300 TLLAPNKTILDNATSAL
-314 GTIKKSNMD
+314 
-323 NVLGTIEKSNMECVI
+323 EKSHIECVI

-407 IAYLGEDKLLL
+407 IAYWGEDKLLL

-431 QSDSVPVKDRLGK
+431 QSDSVPTKDRLGR

-454 RTKLLEIAGKIIEL
+454 KTKLLEIASKIIEL

-514 SKRVMDRLLSGD
+514 SHRVMDRLLSGD

-549 VLVVP
+549 ALVVP
-554 TTLLAHQHFETLRA
+554 TTLLAHQHFETLRV

-588 KLLKAVELGLI
+588 KLLKAVGLGLI

-653 RTLNMALSQIKSI
+653 RTLNMALSQIKGI
-666 SSLKTPPTDRK
+666 SSLKIPPTDRK

-691 KEIIYREL
+691 KEIIHREL

-720 KLENLIP
+720 KLEDLIP

-735 SQINANKSE
+735 SQINANESE

-879 SGGKKRLEKSVEIQ
+879 SGGKKRLERSVEIQ
-893 LGVSAFLNPELIAS
+893 LSVSAFLNPELIAS

-923 VDEVGQIHE
+923 IDEVGQIHE

-952 TLKILANQLGILKLS
+952 TLKILANQLGIIKLS
-967 NFNQNITLTYS
+967 NFNQNITITYS

-999 LKHLRAQISLKQR
+999 LKHLCAQISLKRH

>member
-107 KITLLEKYN
+107 KIALLEKYN

-173 DPTTQM
+173 DPTTQI

-193 LFSLDEPSY
+193 LFSLNEQSY

-258 NELDCERFKSLKVLE
+258 NELDGERFKFLKVLE
-273 NAQGYEDL
+273 NPQGYEDL
-281 EIHAHALEGFIALH
+281 EIHAHALESFIALH
-295 SNHKI
+295 SNRKI
-300 TLLAPNKTILDNVL
+300 TLLVPNKTILDNAISAL
-314 GTIKKSNMD
+314 
-323 NVLGTIEKSNMECVI
+323 EKSHIECVI
-338 APFVLNFKT
+338 APFVLNFKA

-368 LALNELNPGEWVV
+368 LALNELNAGEWVV

-431 QSDSVPVKDRLGK
+431 QSDSVPTKDRLGK

-454 RTKLLEIAGKIIEL
+454 KTKLLEIAGKIIEL

-549 VLVVP
+549 ALVVP
-554 TTLLAHQHFETLRA
+554 TTLLAHQHFETLRV

-588 KLLKAVELGLI
+588 KLLKAVGLGLI

-605 HAILGA
+605 HAILGT

-653 RTLNMALSQIKSI
+653 RTLNMALSQIKGI
-666 SSLKTPPTDRK
+666 SSLKIPPTDRK

-691 KEIIYREL
+691 KEIIHREL

-720 KLENLIP
+720 KLEDLIP

-735 SQINANKSE
+735 SQINAHESE

-893 LGVSAFLNPELIAS
+893 LSVSAFLNPELIGS

-923 VDEVGQIHE
+923 TDEVGQIHE

-942 DLSAQFLQII
+942 DLSVQFLQII
-952 TLKILANQLGILKLS
+952 TLKILANQLGIIKLS
-967 NFNQNITLTYS
+967 NFNQNITITYS

-999 LKHLRAQISLKQR
+999 LKHLRAQISLKRH

>member
-20 ACKDFKESELA
+20 ACKDFKESKLA
-31 KEVISYFKPNTKAIL
+31 KEVISYFKPNIKAVL

-159 LSFFDTECESIKEF
+159 LSFFDTECESIKEL

-193 LFSLDEPSY
+193 LFSLDESSY

-228 LGEKANDL
+228 LGEKAQDL
-236 LHAYKSVISPK
+236 LSVYKSIISPR

-258 NELDCERFKSLKVLE
+258 NELDCERFKFLKVLE
-273 NAQGYEDL
+273 TPQGYEDL

-295 SNHKI
+295 SHHKI

-314 GTIKKSNMD
+314 GTI
-323 NVLGTIEKSNMECVI
+323 EKSSMECVI

-407 IAYLGEDKLLL
+407 IAYWGEDKLLL

-431 QSDSVPVKDRLGK
+431 QSDSVPAKDRLGK

-478 KMDTHLAELEVFK
+478 KMDVHLAELEVFK

-514 SKRVMDRLLSGD
+514 SHRVMDRLLSGD

-549 VLVVP
+549 ALVVP

-580 DRYASEKN
+580 DRYASGKN
-588 KLLKAVELGLI
+588 KLLKAVELGLV

-653 RTLNMALSQIKSI
+653 RTLNMALSQIKGI

-720 KLENLIP
+720 KLEELIP

-923 VDEVGQIHE
+923 TDEVGQIHE

-952 TLKILANQLGILKLS
+952 TLKILANQLGIIKLS
-967 NFNQNITLTYS
+967 NFNQNITITYS

-999 LKHLRAQISLKQR
+999 LKHLRAQISLKRR

>member
-31 KEVISYFKPNTKAIL
+31 KEVISYFKPNTKAVL

-151 APNSKAYR
+151 VPNSKAYR
-159 LSFFDTECESIKEF
+159 LSFFDTECESIKELN
-173 DPTTQM
+173 PATQM

-216 FSKDLTSFGLWF
+216 FSKDLASFGLWF

-236 LHAYKSVISPK
+236 LHTYKSIISPK

-258 NELDCERFKSLKVLE
+258 NELDDERFKFLKVLE

-300 TLLAPNKTILDNVL
+300 TILAPNKTILDNAISAL
-314 GTIKKSNMD
+314 DAG
-323 NVLGTIEKSNMECVI
+323 NMECVI

-347 PDGIFISLNSFER
+347 PDRIFISLNSFER

-368 LALNELNPGEWVV
+368 LALNELNAGEWVV

-478 KMDTHLAELEVFK
+478 KMDVHLAELEVFK

-501 QEKAIAEISKDLS
+501 QEKAIAEISRDLS
-514 SKRVMDRLLSGD
+514 SHRVMDRLLSGD

-549 VLVVP
+549 ALVVP
-554 TTLLAHQHFETLRA
+554 TTLLAYQHFETLRA

-580 DRYASEKN
+580 DRYIKTSEKN
-588 KLLKAVELGLI
+588 KLLKAVELGQIDALI
-599 DVLVGT
+599 GT

-611 KFKNLGLVVVDEEHK
+611 KFKNLGLMVVDEEHK

-653 RTLNMALSQIKSI
+653 RTLNMALSQIKGI

-720 KLENLIP
+720 KLEELIP

-735 SQINANKSE
+735 SQINASESE
-744 EIMLEFAKGNYQV
+744 EIMLEFAKGSYQV

-923 VDEVGQIHE
+923 VDEMGQIHE

-999 LKHLRAQISLKQR
+999 LKHLRAQISLKRR

>member
-31 KEVISYFKPNTKAIL
+31 KEVISYFKPNIKAIL

-107 KITLLEKYN
+107 KITLLEKYS
-116 LKDLKDKLFYYGYE
+116 LKDLKDKFFYYGYE

-159 LSFFDTECESIKEF
+159 LSFFDMECESIKEF

-179 SLKEDLLEIEIPPT
+179 SLKEDLLEVEIPPT
-193 LFSLDEPSY
+193 LFSLNEQSY

-236 LHAYKSVISPK
+236 LQAYKSVISPK

-258 NELDCERFKSLKVLE
+258 NELDGERFKFLKVLE
-273 NAQGYEDL
+273 NPQGYEDL
-281 EIHAHALEGFIALH
+281 EIHAHALESFITLH
-295 SNHKI
+295 SNRKI
-300 TLLAPNKTILDNVL
+300 TLLAPNKTILDNAISAL
-314 GTIKKSNMD
+314 
-323 NVLGTIEKSNMECVI
+323 EKSHIECVI

-368 LALNELNPGEWVV
+368 LALNELNAGEWVV

-431 QSDSVPVKDRLGK
+431 QSDSVPTKDRLGK

-454 RTKLLEIAGKIIEL
+454 KTKLLEIAGKIIEL

-514 SKRVMDRLLSGD
+514 SKKVMDRLLSGD

-549 VLVVP
+549 TLVVP

-605 HAILGA
+605 HAIFCA

-653 RTLNMALSQIKSI
+653 RTLNMALSQIKGI
-666 SSLKTPPTDRK
+666 SSLKIPPTDRK

-691 KEIIYREL
+691 KEIIHREL

-720 KLENLIP
+720 KLEDLIP

-735 SQINANKSE
+735 SQISAHESE
-744 EIMLEFAKGNYQV
+744 ETMLEFAKGNYQV

-893 LGVSAFLNPELIAS
+893 LSVSAFLNPELIAS

-923 VDEVGQIHE
+923 IDEVGQIHE

-952 TLKILANQLGILKLS
+952 TLKILANQLGIIKLS
-967 NFNQNITLTYS
+967 NFNQNITITYS

-999 LKHLRAQISLKQR
+999 LKHLRAQISLKRH

>member
-7 YRALNKGFDYQIL
+7 YRALSKGFDYQIL

-31 KEVISYFKPNTKAIL
+31 KEVISYFKPHTKAIL

-159 LSFFDTECESIKEF
+159 LSFFDTECESIKEL

-202 KDLKTKVEQSPLNS
+202 KDLKAKVEQSPLNS

-228 LGEKANDL
+228 LDEKAQDL
-236 LHAYKSVISPK
+236 LSVYKSIISPR
-247 ALEEIQELASL
+247 ALEEIQELAGL
-258 NELDCERFKSLKVLE
+258 NELDCERFKFLKVLE

-295 SNHKI
+295 SNRKI
-300 TLLAPNKTILDNVL
+300 TLLAPNKTILDNA
-314 GTIKKSNMD
+314 ISA
-323 NVLGTIEKSNMECVI
+323 IEKSSIECVI

-368 LALNELNPGEWVV
+368 LALNELNAGEWVV

-478 KMDTHLAELEVFK
+478 KMDVHLAELEIFK
-491 SHAGF
+491 SQAGF

-514 SKRVMDRLLSGD
+514 SHRVMDRLLSGD

-549 VLVVP
+549 ALVVP

-568 RFENF
+568 RFEKF

-588 KLLKAVELGLI
+588 KLLKAVELGQV

-653 RTLNMALSQIKSI
+653 RTLNMALSQIKGI

-677 PSRTFLKEKNDELL
+677 PSRTFLKEKNNELL

-735 SQINANKSE
+735 SQINANESE

-923 VDEVGQIHE
+923 TDEVGQIHE

-952 TLKILANQLGILKLS
+952 TLKILANQLGIIKLS
-967 NFNQNITLTYS
+967 NFNQNITITYS

-999 LKHLRAQISLKQR
+999 LKHLRAQISLKRR

>member
-193 LFSLDEPSY
+193 LFSLNEQSY
-202 KDLKTKVEQSPLNS
+202 KDLKAKVEQSPLNS

-228 LGEKANDL
+228 LEEKANDL

-258 NELDCERFKSLKVLE
+258 NELDGERFKFLKVLE
-273 NAQGYEDL
+273 SPQGYEDL
-281 EIHAHALEGFIALH
+281 EIHAHALESFIALH
-295 SNHKI
+295 LNRKI
-300 TLLAPNKTILDNVL
+300 TLLAPNKTILDNAISAL
-314 GTIKKSNMD
+314 
-323 NVLGTIEKSNMECVI
+323 EKSHIECVI

-368 LALNELNPGEWVV
+368 LALNELNAGEWVV

-407 IAYLGEDKLLL
+407 IAYFGEDKLLL

-431 QSDSVPVKDRLGK
+431 QSDSVPTKDRLGK

-454 RTKLLEIAGKIIEL
+454 KTKLLEIAGKIIEL

-605 HAILGA
+605 HAIFCA

-653 RTLNMALSQIKSI
+653 RTLNMALSQIKGI
-666 SSLKTPPTDRK
+666 SSLKIPPTDRK

-691 KEIIYREL
+691 KEIIHREL

-720 KLENLIP
+720 KLEDLIP

-735 SQINANKSE
+735 SQISAHESE

-893 LGVSAFLNPELIAS
+893 LSVSAFLNPELIAS

-923 VDEVGQIHE
+923 TDEVGQIHE

-952 TLKILANQLGILKLS
+952 TLKILANQLGIIKLS
-967 NFNQNITLTYS
+967 NFNQNITITYS
-978 DEKKES
+978 GEKKES

-999 LKHLRAQISLKQR
+999 LKHLRAQISLKRR

>member
-7 YRALNKGFDYQIL
+7 YGALNKGFDYQIL

-31 KEVISYFKPNTKAIL
+31 KEVISYFKPNIKAIL

-159 LSFFDTECESIKEF
+159 LSFFDMECESIKEF

-236 LHAYKSVISPK
+236 LQAYKSVISPK

-258 NELDCERFKSLKVLE
+258 NELDYERFKFLEVLE

-300 TLLAPNKTILDNVL
+300 TLLAPNKTILDNA
-314 GTIKKSNMD
+314 ISA
-323 NVLGTIEKSNMECVI
+323 IEKSSIQCVI

-368 LALNELNPGEWVV
+368 LALNELNLGEWVV

-431 QSDSVPVKDRLGK
+431 QSDSVPTKDRLGK

-454 RTKLLEIAGKIIEL
+454 KTKLLEIAGKIIEL

-478 KMDTHLAELEVFK
+478 KMDVHLAELEVFK

-549 VLVVP
+549 ALVVP

-653 RTLNMALSQIKSI
+653 RTLNMALSQIKGI
-666 SSLKTPPTDRK
+666 SSLKIPPTDRK

-691 KEIIYREL
+691 KEIIHREL

-720 KLENLIP
+720 KLEELIP

-735 SQINANKSE
+735 SQINAHESE

-893 LGVSAFLNPELIAS
+893 LSVSAFLNPELIAS

-923 VDEVGQIHE
+923 TDEVGQIHE

-952 TLKILANQLGILKLS
+952 TLKILANQLGIIKLS
-967 NFNQNITLTYS
+967 NFSQNITITYS

-999 LKHLRAQISLKQR
+999 LKHLHAQISLKRH

>member
-20 ACKDFKESELA
+20 ACKNFKESELA
-31 KEVISYFKPNTKAIL
+31 KEVINYFKPNTKAIL

-82 QEAIIIAPI
+82 QETIIIAPI

-99 KKELLESF
+99 KKKLLESF

-159 LSFFDTECESIKEF
+159 LSFFDMECESIKEL

-236 LHAYKSVISPK
+236 LHTYKSIISPR

-258 NELDCERFKSLKVLE
+258 NELDYERFKFLKVLE

-300 TLLAPNKTILDNVL
+300 TLLAPNKTILDNAISVL
-314 GTIKKSNMD
+314 ERSN
-323 NVLGTIEKSNMECVI
+323 IECVI

-431 QSDSVPVKDRLGK
+431 QSDSVPAKDRLGK

-454 RTKLLEIAGKIIEL
+454 RTKLLEIASKIIEL

-478 KMDTHLAELEVFK
+478 KMDVHLAELEVFK

-549 VLVVP
+549 ALVVP

-588 KLLKAVELGLI
+588 KLLKAVELGLV

-653 RTLNMALSQIKSI
+653 RTLNMALSQIKGI

-691 KEIIYREL
+691 KEIIHREL

-834 GESIAYH
+834 GESVAYH

-952 TLKILANQLGILKLS
+952 TLKILANQLDIIKLS
-967 NFNQNITLTYS
+967 NFNQNITLTYG

-999 LKHLRAQISLKQR
+999 LKHLRAQISLKRR

>member
-7 YRALNKGFDYQIL
+7 YKALNKGFDYQIL
-20 ACKDFKESELA
+20 ACKDFKESKLA
-31 KEVISYFKPNTKAIL
+31 KEVISYLKPNTKAVL

-68 LGGLREFYQALENK
+68 LGALREFYQALENK
-82 QEAIIIAPI
+82 QETIIIAPI

-151 APNSKAYR
+151 IPNSKAYR
-159 LSFFDTECESIKEF
+159 LSFFDAECESIKEL
-173 DPTTQM
+173 DPATQM

-236 LHAYKSVISPK
+236 LGVYQSIISPR

-258 NELDCERFKSLKVLE
+258 NELDDERFKFLRVLE
-273 NAQGYEDL
+273 SVQGYEDL

-295 SNHKI
+295 SDHKI
-300 TLLAPNKTILDNVL
+300 TLLASNKTILDNAISAL
-314 GTIKKSNMD
+314 
-323 NVLGTIEKSNMECVI
+323 EKSNMECVI

-347 PDGIFISLNSFER
+347 PDRIFISLNSFER

-368 LALNELNPGEWVV
+368 LALNELNAGEWVV

-392 LVQHSVLGS
+392 LIQHSVLGS

-478 KMDTHLAELEVFK
+478 KMDVHLAELEVFK

-501 QEKAIAEISKDLS
+501 QEKAIAEISRDLS
-514 SKRVMDRLLSGD
+514 SHRVMDRLLSGD

-549 VLVVP
+549 ALVVP

-568 RFENF
+568 RFEKF

-580 DRYASEKN
+580 DRYIKTSEKS
-588 KLLKAVELGLI
+588 KLLKAVELGQVDALI
-599 DVLVGT
+599 GT

-626 FGVKQ
+626 FGMKQ

-653 RTLNMALSQIKSI
+653 RTLNMALSQIKGI

-691 KEIIYREL
+691 KEIIHREL

-720 KLENLIP
+720 KLEELIP

-735 SQINANKSE
+735 SQINANESE

-932 EIEDRFGKID
+932 EIEDRFGKMD

-978 DEKKES
+978 NEHKES

-999 LKHLRAQISLKQR
+999 LKHLRAQISLKRR

>member
-20 ACKDFKESELA
+20 ACKDFKEAKLA
-31 KEVISYFKPNTKAIL
+31 KEVINYFKPNIKVIL

-82 QEAIIIAPI
+82 QETIIIAPI

-116 LKDLKDKLFYYGYE
+116 LKELKDKLFYYGYE

-151 APNSKAYR
+151 IPNSKAYR
-159 LSFFDTECESIKEF
+159 LSFFDTECESIKEL
-173 DPTTQM
+173 DPATQM

-202 KDLKTKVEQSPLNS
+202 KDLKAKVEQSPLNS

-228 LGEKANDL
+228 LGEKAQDL
-236 LHAYKSVISPK
+236 LSVYKSIISPR

-258 NELDCERFKSLKVLE
+258 NELDCERFKLLKVLE

-314 GTIKKSNMD
+314 GILDASH
-323 NVLGTIEKSNMECVI
+323 IQCVI

-368 LALNELNPGEWVV
+368 LALNELNAGEWVV

-431 QSDSVPVKDRLGK
+431 QSDSVPAKDRLGK

-454 RTKLLEIAGKIIEL
+454 RTKLLEIASKIIEL

-478 KMDTHLAELEVFK
+478 KMDVHLAELEVFK

-514 SKRVMDRLLSGD
+514 SHRVMDRLLSGD

-549 VLVVP
+549 TLVVP

-568 RFENF
+568 RFEKF

-588 KLLKAVELGLI
+588 KLLKAVELGQVDALI
-599 DVLVGT
+599 GT

-653 RTLNMALSQIKSI
+653 RTLNMALSQIKGI
-666 SSLKTPPTDRK
+666 SSLKIPPTDRK

-691 KEIIYREL
+691 KEIIHREL

-735 SQINANKSE
+735 SQINASESE

-914 YRRLSLCEN
+914 YRRLSLCED

-952 TLKILANQLGILKLS
+952 TLKILANQLGIIKLS
-967 NFNQNITLTYS
+967 NFNQNITLTYN
-978 DEKKES
+978 DEHKES

-999 LKHLRAQISLKQR
+999 LKHLRAQISLKRR

>member
-20 ACKDFKESELA
+20 ACKDFKESKLA

-82 QEAIIIAPI
+82 QETIIIAPI

-173 DPTTQM
+173 DPITQM

-193 LFSLDEPSY
+193 LFSLDESSY

-258 NELDCERFKSLKVLE
+258 NELDCERFKFLKVLE

-300 TLLAPNKTILDNVL
+300 TLLAPNKTILDNAISAL
-314 GTIKKSNMD
+314 ERSN
-323 NVLGTIEKSNMECVI
+323 IECVI

-431 QSDSVPVKDRLGK
+431 QSDSVPAKDRLGK

-454 RTKLLEIAGKIIEL
+454 RTKLLEIASKIIEL

-478 KMDTHLAELEVFK
+478 KMDVHLAELEVFK

-514 SKRVMDRLLSGD
+514 SHRVMDRLLSGD

-549 VLVVP
+549 ALVVP

-588 KLLKAVELGLI
+588 KLLKAVELGLVDALI
-599 DVLVGT
+599 GT
-605 HAILGA
+605 HAILGT

-653 RTLNMALSQIKSI
+653 RTLNMALSQIKGI

-735 SQINANKSE
+735 SQINANESE
-744 EIMLEFAKGNYQV
+744 ETMLEFAKGNYQV

-834 GESIAYH
+834 GESVAYH

-923 VDEVGQIHE
+923 TDEVGQIHE

-952 TLKILANQLGILKLS
+952 TLKILANQLGIIKLS
-967 NFNQNITLTYS
+967 NFNQNITITYS

-999 LKHLRAQISLKQR
+999 LKHLRAQISLKRR

>member
-20 ACKDFKESELA
+20 ACKDFKESKLA
-31 KEVISYFKPNTKAIL
+31 KEVISYFKSNIKAVL

-82 QEAIIIAPI
+82 QETIIIAPI

-159 LSFFDTECESIKEF
+159 LSFFDTECESIKEL

-202 KDLKTKVEQSPLNS
+202 KNLKTKVEQSPLNS

-228 LGEKANDL
+228 LGEKAQDL
-236 LHAYKSVISPK
+236 LSVYKSAISPK

-258 NELDCERFKSLKVLE
+258 NELDYERFKFLKVLE
-273 NAQGYEDL
+273 TPQGYEDL

-314 GTIKKSNMD
+314 GTI
-323 NVLGTIEKSNMECVI
+323 EKSSMECVI

-454 RTKLLEIAGKIIEL
+454 RTKLLEIASKIIEL

-549 VLVVP
+549 ALVVP

-588 KLLKAVELGLI
+588 KLLKAVELGLV

-653 RTLNMALSQIKSI
+653 RTLNMALSQIKGI

-691 KEIIYREL
+691 KEIIHREL

-834 GESIAYH
+834 GESVAYH

-861 NIGYALYTRML
+861 NIGYVLYTRML

-923 VDEVGQIHE
+923 TDEVGQIHE

-952 TLKILANQLGILKLS
+952 TLKILANQLGIIKLS
-967 NFNQNITLTYS
+967 NFNQNITITYG

-999 LKHLRAQISLKQR
+999 LKHLRAQISLKRH

>member
-7 YRALNKGFDYQIL
+7 YGALNKGFDYQIL

-179 SLKEDLLEIEIPPT
+179 SLKEDLLEVEIPPT
-193 LFSLDEPSY
+193 LFSLNEQSY

-258 NELDCERFKSLKVLE
+258 NELDGERFKFLKVLE

-281 EIHAHALEGFIALH
+281 EIHAHALESFIALH
-295 SNHKI
+295 SNRKI
-300 TLLAPNKTILDNVL
+300 TLLAPNKTILDNAISTL
-314 GTIKKSNMD
+314 
-323 NVLGTIEKSNMECVI
+323 EKSHIECVI

-368 LALNELNPGEWVV
+368 LALNELNAGEWVV

-407 IAYLGEDKLLL
+407 IAYWGEDKLLL

-431 QSDSVPVKDRLGK
+431 QSDSVPTKDRLGK

-454 RTKLLEIAGKIIEL
+454 KTKLLEIAGKIIEL

-478 KMDTHLAELEVFK
+478 KMDTHLAELEIFK

-549 VLVVP
+549 ALVVP

-588 KLLKAVELGLI
+588 KLLKAVELGLV

-653 RTLNMALSQIKSI
+653 RTLNMALSQIKGI
-666 SSLKTPPTDRK
+666 SSLKIPPTDRK

-691 KEIIYREL
+691 KEIIHREL

-720 KLENLIP
+720 KLEDLIP

-735 SQINANKSE
+735 SQISAHESE

-893 LGVSAFLNPELIAS
+893 LSVSAFLNPELIAS

-923 VDEVGQIHE
+923 IDEVGQIHE

-952 TLKILANQLGILKLS
+952 TLKILANQLGIIKLS
-967 NFNQNITLTYS
+967 NFNQNITITYS

-999 LKHLRAQISLKQR
+999 LKHLRAQISLKRH

>member
-82 QEAIIIAPI
+82 QETIIIAPI
-91 SALLHPLP
+91 STLLHPLP

-144 GDIVDIY
+144 GDILDIY

-159 LSFFDTECESIKEF
+159 LSFFDTECESIKEL

-193 LFSLDEPSY
+193 LFSLDESSY

-258 NELDCERFKSLKVLE
+258 NELDYERFKFLKVLE

-300 TLLAPNKTILDNVL
+300 TLLAPNKTILDNAISAL
-314 GTIKKSNMD
+314 
-323 NVLGTIEKSNMECVI
+323 EKSHIECVI

-407 IAYLGEDKLLL
+407 IAYWGEDKLLL

-431 QSDSVPVKDRLGK
+431 QSDSVPIKDRLGK

-454 RTKLLEIAGKIIEL
+454 RTKLLEIASKIIEL

-549 VLVVP
+549 ALVVP

-653 RTLNMALSQIKSI
+653 RTLNMALSQIKGI

-720 KLENLIP
+720 KLEELIP

-735 SQINANKSE
+735 SQINANESE

-952 TLKILANQLGILKLS
+952 TLKILANQLGIIKLF
-967 NFNQNITLTYS
+967 NFNQNITITYS

-999 LKHLRAQISLKQR
+999 LKHLRAQISLKRH

>member
-91 SALLHPLP
+91 STLLHPLP

-159 LSFFDTECESIKEF
+159 LSFFDAECESIKEF

-228 LGEKANDL
+228 LGEKAHDL

-258 NELDCERFKSLKVLE
+258 NELDGERFKFLKVLE
-273 NAQGYEDL
+273 NPQGYEDL
-281 EIHAHALEGFIALH
+281 EIHAHALESFIALH
-295 SNHKI
+295 SNRKI
-300 TLLAPNKTILDNVL
+300 TLLVPNKTILDNA
-314 GTIKKSNMD
+314 ISA
-323 NVLGTIEKSNMECVI
+323 IEKSNIECVI

-368 LALNELNPGEWVV
+368 LALNELNAGEWVV

-431 QSDSVPVKDRLGK
+431 QSDSVPIKDRLGK

-454 RTKLLEIAGKIIEL
+454 KTKLLEIASKIIEL

-478 KMDTHLAELEVFK
+478 KMDTHLAELEIFK

-514 SKRVMDRLLSGD
+514 SHRVMDRLLSGD

-549 VLVVP
+549 ALVVP

-588 KLLKAVELGLI
+588 KLLKAVGLGLV

-605 HAILGA
+605 HAILGT

-631 KEALKELS
+631 KESLKELS

-653 RTLNMALSQIKSI
+653 RTLNMALSQIKGI

-720 KLENLIP
+720 KLEDLIP

-735 SQINANKSE
+735 SQINANESE

-923 VDEVGQIHE
+923 TDEVGQIHE

-952 TLKILANQLGILKLS
+952 TLKILANQLGIIKLS
-967 NFNQNITLTYS
+967 NFNQNITITYG

-999 LKHLRAQISLKQR
+999 LKHLRAQISLKRH